1 MSLFETISCKGNFYI
16 LGFTARQANFI
27 LKKMFKKF
35 VLFWLFVV
43 FSFFSLWQCSSLSQ
57 KEKSIVL
64 SNEEFDQFL
73 WQHKVIYLNSFYFVS
88 HDKKEDLI
96 KLLQY
101 AFSQN
106 NVNVIISVVNVIGN
120 LQIEE
125 LRNLVLNGLRHP
137 KAMVVFHSLVAL
149 EKLPLEKKDL
159 SRIVHTFKNRDW
171 MVKEQA
177 FKMVRNYDFEKE
189 QKKYYYAVLTSL
201 GNANESVLK
210 QLYKTLEWYNDKR
223 TFSYVYQRSFRAK
236 NSIEL
241 IFILRE
247 LSKYKTSTVKKRLY
261 FLANKHPSSLVKD
274 EARKLLLKMGN

>member
-1 MSLFETISCKGNFYI
+1 MIWILF
-16 LGFTARQANFI
+16 
-27 LKKMFKKF
+27 
-35 VLFWLFVV
+35 V

-88 HDKKEDLI
+88 DDKKEDLI

-106 NVNVIISVVNVIGN
+106 NVNVIISVVNAIGN

-137 KAMVVFHSLVAL
+137 KAMVVFHSLMAL
-149 EKLPLEKKDL
+149 EKLPLEKRDL
-159 SRIVHTFKNRDW
+159 SRIAHTFKNRDW

-177 FKMVRNYDFEKE
+177 FKMVRNYPFEKE

-201 GNANESVLK
+201 SNANESVLK
-210 QLYKTLEWYNDKR
+210 QIYKTLEWYNDKR
-223 TFSYVYQRSFRAK
+223 TFSYIYQRSFRAK

-247 LSKYKTSTVKKRLY
+247 LSKYKISTVRKRLY
-261 FLANKHPSSLVKD
+261 FLANRHSNELVKS